1 MMLLYMMK
9 VDREYQ
15 YSDELSGSLLEY
27 DSQHSQRP
35 SWVRYSGEERT
46 QYLRLKHEGSHVW
59 YRRYFED
66 YFFIFEP
73 SAEDYKNYYDAIAQ
87 AYDSMVPQNKEI
99 AEFIRKKLQEN
110 LKEDARVLELSAG
123 TGIISEAI
131 AEFDLTITDISKDSL
146 KIAKHRT
153 GLSDDRVIAADLN
166 VFEPDGMYDA
176 VVESMGLDY
185 FTDEQLKNIV
195 ERLLPHLAKGAMLI
209 IVDRH
214 RYPVFEHY
222 FTPVDSGSFDLKTP
236 TGTFPYQFFVG
247 KLK

>member
-1 MMLLYMMK
+1 MLQYMMK
-9 VDREYQ
+9 VDREYR
-15 YSDELSGSLLEY
+15 YSDELTGSILEY
-27 DSQHSQRP
+27 DSHHPRRP
-35 SWVRYSGEERT
+35 SWVRYSGGETT
-46 QYLRLKHEGSHVW
+46 QYLRLKHERSNFW
-59 YRRYFED
+59 YRRYFQD

-87 AYDSMVPQNKEI
+87 AYDDMVPQNKQI
-99 AEFIRKKLQEN
+99 AVFIREKLQEN
-110 LKEDARVLELSAG
+110 LNEGARVLELSAG

-131 AEFDLTITDISKDSL
+131 ADFDLTITDISKESL

-153 GLSDDRVIAADLN
+153 GLSDDRLIAADLN
-166 VFEPDGMYDA
+166 VFEPDGIYDA

-185 FTDEQLKNIV
+185 FTDEQLKHV
-195 ERLLPHLAKGAMLI
+195 VKRLLPHLVKDALLV

-214 RYPVFEHY
+214 RYPVLEQY
-222 FTPVDSGSFDLKTP
+222 FTPIDSGSFDLKTP